1 MRNNPT
7 TRARELLPPQGW
19 QHLDALA
26 WSQWWPDLL
35 GTDRPDPDRV
45 RRILVTDTYQPDSF
59 TVAERMTGP
68 AWLEAAER
76 DGEAWLAAL
85 VRHRVTS
92 ASARTVGGGLPAV
105 AHVLGE
111 VRRVLDYRHGDGI
124 VAESLWN
131 QEVPYLVDRVASWCL
146 TGEVRAPNVGPA
158 EGFIFDSRVFLGQFL
173 VRLADRLD
181 RLDTAQLARVAVAAG
196 LVGLDRK
203 GGALRCRPLPL
214 PSVDPHGRVAGPLPV
229 ADVWTGLRG
238 YADTA
243 PAVDHL
249 DGLLDTVS
257 AGPARLVWWLDDL
270 IETGFDLL
278 LIQRLMTVNPHL
290 HVTVVPK
297 RGRYD
302 NDACTAD
309 VVRLLR
315 LTPFARL
322 RAAIGGGRLVLSDRG
337 PRMATANPTKLHP
350 TLLDAIERCDVMVCK
365 GGRVHE
371 MFSGN
376 VAAPMYTAYVVVRPF
391 TESQS
396 GLDSS
401 TAPLAVF
408 GADAGEWPWW
418 GFHGR
423 ATRTVTLP
431 SGRTIAACHTTV
443 ADHHRHA
450 TSPDALTLAT
460 DLHRLVGM
468 WPLVK
473 TRYRRAATAELRL
486 VHDRLVPHAAAL
498 PSTLRHLLPVAAEIV
513 TLGDSTYAPRPNIH
527 AAIPA
532 R

>member
-1 MRNNPT
+1 MRNDAT
-7 TRARELLPPQGW
+7 SRTRELLPPEGW
-19 QHLDALA
+19 RHVDALA
-26 WSQWWPDLL
+26 WGQWWPYLL
-35 GTDRPDPDRV
+35 GTDRPDPDQV

-68 AWLEAAER
+68 AWLEAGER
-76 DGEAWLAAL
+76 DGEAWLADLVQRRLTAAL
-85 VRHRVTS
+85 TGS
-92 ASARTVGGGLPAV
+92 FAIAAA

-111 VRRVLDYRHGDGI
+111 VRRVLEHPHGDGI

-131 QEVPYLVDRVASWCL
+131 QEVPYLVDRVAAWCL
-146 TGEVRAPNVGPA
+146 FSDPTMPNSAPADRFN
-158 EGFIFDSRVFLGQFL
+158 FDGRVFLAQFL

-203 GGALRCRPLPL
+203 GGSLRCRPLPL
-214 PSVDPHGRVAGPLPV
+214 PAVGPHGRTVGPLPL
-229 ADVWTGLRG
+229 AEVWAGLRG
-238 YADTA
+238 YADTN

-278 LIQRLMTVNPHL
+278 LVQRLIAVNPHL

-322 RAAIGGGRLVLSDRG
+322 RAATGGGRLVVSDRG

-350 TLLDAIERCDVMVCK
+350 TLIGAIERCDVMVCK

-376 VAAPMYTAYVVVRPF
+376 VAAPIYTAYVVVRPF

-423 ATRTVTLP
+423 ATRTTTLP
-431 SGRTIAACHTTV
+431 SGRPIAACHTTV

-450 TSPDALTLAT
+450 TSGDPLSLAA
-460 DLHRLVGM
+460 DLHRLVSI
-468 WPLVK
+468 WSQVK
-473 TRYRRAATAELRL
+473 ARYRRAATAELRL

-498 PSTLRHLLPVAAEIV
+498 PSTLRHLLPAAAEII
-513 TLGDSTYAPRPNIH
+513 TLGDSTYAPRPTDH
-527 AAIPA
+527 AAPA